1 MSLKPVITPTSAL
14 IFKDISVRGF
24 WMSKWIENNFD
35 NPARAEM
42 YEELAEMAVHG
53 KLSPPKNFFVPLSEG
68 TFKRKGC
75 SLCFNPARV
84 LCASYPLSNLSI
96 CVRHNLLIFSKVR
109 DPHFVGMRS

>member
-42 YEELAEMAVHG
+42 YEELAEMAVNG
-53 KLSPPKNFFVPLSEG
+53 KLSPPKNSFVPLSDYKDVMSNCMKG
-68 TFKRKGC
+68 FKDSKYI
-75 SLCFNPARV
+75 FD
-84 LCASYPLSNLSI
+84 LS
-96 CVRHNLLIFSKVR
+96 
-109 DPHFVGMRS
+109 